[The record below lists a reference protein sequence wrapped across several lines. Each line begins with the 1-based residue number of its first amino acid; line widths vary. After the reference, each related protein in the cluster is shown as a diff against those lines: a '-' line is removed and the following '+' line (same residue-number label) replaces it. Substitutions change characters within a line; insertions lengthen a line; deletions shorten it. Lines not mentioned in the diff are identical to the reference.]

1 MRITGIF
8 KILVK
13 INQTY
18 VYKIKYLTANNNYY
32 DDKSAVIYILGKS

>member
-1 MRITGIF
+1 MF

-18 VYKIKYLTANNNYY
+18 VYKIKYLTANNYY
-32 DDKSAVIYILGKS
+32 YNDKSAVINVLGKC